1 MTRFRGLLVRVLHGR
16 GLRLLAPAV
25 AVAVCAV
32 LVGAPAFSEG
42 SPWWH
47 LLSVS
52 RPSNLDAAEV
62 KDAVWEVSATTEEFE
77 VEPGVTVPSAA
88 FTLYTVTNGRK
99 TVVGKFASEGLA
111 NSATGKSLGLE
122 VASAANVQSAL
133 ESRVGYRVGVTG
145 GPGGSAPLVA
155 TFVDQVGPTLEA
167 EALIAGAS
175 ATQTAVGES
184 SGDEVVAMADDVGDA
199 DVNGA
204 SSPAVVSDVLP
215 AGLKAVAVSARVP
228 EGDSITAYVPLE
240 CSIATVSCSFP
251 GVLPAFDQIE
261 MMVSVVLE
269 PGAKSG
275 EESEV
280 SVSGGLA
287 PVASTRHAISVSATP
302 AAFGIEDY
310 ELVNEEADGVLDT
323 QAGSHPF
330 QQTTALALNTATA
343 NATSAGVA
351 GLAKDL
357 NFYWPPG
364 LIGDPV
370 PFQQCTLA
378 EFFTNACPAQSVL
391 GVAASV
397 IDEPGVAGIAD
408 VIGPLANIEPAPG
421 QIAHLGFLTQ
431 NTPVSIGA
439 TVRTGEDYGG
449 TVEVDN
455 IPQTITFLSSN
466 VTVWGV
472 PGEAAHD
479 AARGEGCL
487 LEARGVSPQE
497 IIEKHYAPCRPL
509 EETQPPPFLTLPSAC
524 TGALETSVRGDS
536 WQEPKATGEQPTLA
550 KYTLP
555 ALDGCNRLPFNPSIT
570 VTTEKTSA
578 STPTGLTVDQ
588 RVPQESTLDAAGLA
602 EADVKGLSVALPEGV
617 TINPSAAGGLLS
629 CSQAQIGLHSAA
641 ASSCPEASKIATV
654 KIKTPVLANAIEG
667 AAYIA
672 TQNENPF
679 GSLMALYIYA
689 EDPVSGVRVKAAG
702 EVRQNPATGQL
713 TTYFEQD
720 PSFNGAPETSQFLP
734 EAPVENIEVHFFGG
748 ERAALATPAHCGAYT
763 TTGSFTPWSAQAAD
777 EAEVTVAGSSTFE
790 VTSGPHGGSCPP
802 ASLPFTPTLAGGTTN
817 INAGAFTPLVTT
829 VSREDGDQPLSQIQV
844 HTPEGIEGILTGVKL
859 CPEAQANEGSCSP
872 ESLIGE
878 TTVSAGVGDTPIN
891 VTGGKVYLTEKFEGA
906 PFGLSVV
913 SPVKAGPFDLEHDT
927 SNPANDPACDCLVVR
942 ARIEINPRTAELTVT
957 SSHSGPHAIPRI
969 IDGIPVQIKHVNVTV
984 NREHF
989 ALDPT
994 SCDPETL
1001 TGIIEGSE
1009 GAASPV
1015 SVPFQTANCSL
1026 LKFEPKVQV
1035 STAAQASKANG
1046 AGVKFKISYPA
1057 GALGSQSWLNE
1068 VRFDIPKQLPS
1079 RLETLQ
1085 KSCLATVF
1093 EHDRPNCPPAAI
1105 IGHVIVK
1112 TEAIPV
1118 PLEGPVYFVSY
1129 GNAKFPEAVM
1139 VLSGYGITIEQ
1150 HGETFISKTTGIT
1163 SATFRSI
1170 PDVPFENIEVNIP
1183 TGRYSQF
1190 GANLPPKDN
1199 YNFCGQ
1205 KLTMPTLFKAQ
1216 NGQEIN
1222 QNTPITI
1229 TGCKPKP
1236 TPAQQLQKALKAC
1249 RKTHNHTKR
1258 TKCEN
1263 TAHKKYNA
1271 TTKHNKK

>member
-1 MTRFRGLLVRVLHGR
+1 
-16 GLRLLAPAV
+16 
-25 AVAVCAV
+25 
-32 LVGAPAFSEG
+32 
-42 SPWWH
+42 
-47 LLSVS
+47 
-52 RPSNLDAAEV
+52 
-62 KDAVWEVSATTEEFE
+62 
-77 VEPGVTVPSAA
+77 
-88 FTLYTVTNGRK
+88 
-99 TVVGKFASEGLA
+99 
-111 NSATGKSLGLE
+111 
-122 VASAANVQSAL
+122 
-133 ESRVGYRVGVTG
+133 
-145 GPGGSAPLVA
+145 
-155 TFVDQVGPTLEA
+155 
-167 EALIAGAS
+167 
-175 ATQTAVGES
+175 
-184 SGDEVVAMADDVGDA
+184 
-199 DVNGA
+199 
-204 SSPAVVSDVLP
+204 
-215 AGLKAVAVSARVP
+215 
-228 EGDSITAYVPLE
+228 
-240 CSIATVSCSFP
+240 
-251 GVLPAFDQIE
+251 
-261 MMVSVVLE
+261 
-269 PGAKSG
+269 
-275 EESEV
+275 
-280 SVSGGLA
+280 
-287 PVASTRHAISVSATP
+287 
-302 AAFGIEDY
+302 
-310 ELVNEEADGVLDT
+310 
-323 QAGSHPF
+323 
-330 QQTTALALNTATA
+330 
-343 NATSAGVA
+343 
-351 GLAKDL
+351 
-357 NFYWPPG
+357 
-364 LIGDPV
+364 
-370 PFQQCTLA
+370 
-378 EFFTNACPAQSVL
+378 
-391 GVAASV
+391 
-397 IDEPGVAGIAD
+397 
-408 VIGPLANIEPAPG
+408 
-421 QIAHLGFLTQ
+421 
-431 NTPVSIGA
+431 
-439 TVRTGEDYGG
+439 
-449 TVEVDN
+449 
-455 IPQTITFLSSN
+455 
-466 VTVWGV
+466 
-472 PGEAAHD
+472 
-479 AARGEGCL
+479 
-487 LEARGVSPQE
+487 
-497 IIEKHYAPCRPL
+497 
-509 EETQPPPFLTLPSAC
+509 LTLPSAC
-524 TGALETSVRGDS
+524 TGPLESSVRGDS
-536 WQEPKATGEQPTLA
+536 WQEPKATSEQPTLA
-550 KYTLP
+550 KTTLP

-570 VTTEKTSA
+570 VTPEKTSA

-629 CSQAQIGLHSAA
+629 CSEAQIGLHSAA
-641 ASSCPEASKIATV
+641 ASSCPEASKVATV

-702 EVRQNPATGQL
+702 EIRQNPTTGQL

-720 PSFNGAPETSQFLP
+720 PSFNGQPETSQFLP
-734 EAPVENIEVHFFGG
+734 EAPVENIEVRFFGG

-763 TTGSFTPWSAQAAD
+763 TTGTFTPWSAVPED
-777 EAEVTVAGSSTFE
+777 EAEVMVAGSSTFE
-790 VTSGPHGGSCPP
+790 VTSGPNGGGCPP
-802 ASLPFTPTLAGGTTN
+802 ASLPFTPTLTAGTTN

-829 VSREDGDQPLSQIQV
+829 VSREDGNQPLGQIQI

-859 CPEAQANEGSCSP
+859 CPEAQANEGSCGP

-878 TTVSAGVGDTPIN
+878 TTVSAGVGSTPIN
-891 VTGGKVYLTEKFEGA
+891 VTGGRVYLTEKYEGA

-984 NREHF
+984 NRAHF

-1001 TGIIEGSE
+1001 TGVIEGSE
-1009 GAASPV
+1009 GATSPV
-1015 SVPFQTANCSL
+1015 SAPFQTANCSL
-1026 LKFEPKVQV
+1026 LKFAPKVQV

-1046 AGVKFKISYPA
+1046 AGVKFKISYPT
-1057 GALGSQSWLNE
+1057 GALGTQSWLNE

-1085 KSCLATVF
+1085 KSCLAIVF

-1105 IGHVIVK
+1105 IGHAIVK

-1216 NGQEIN
+1216 NGAEIN

-1229 TGCKPKP
+1229 TGCKTKP
-1236 TPAQQLQKALKAC
+1236 TPTQQLHKTLTAC
-1249 RKTHNHTKR
+1249 HKKHNHNKR
-1258 TKCEN
+1258 LKCEQA
-1263 TAHKKYNA
+1263 AHKKYAA
-1271 TTKHNKK
+1271 TTKHK